1 MTTGPRHDR
10 DTPGAAGAARPDAA
24 REQRITE
31 LLVARGAAELAHP
44 GGTLLAHLRR
54 THRLLVAWEAPR
66 PLALAGLCHAIYGTD
81 GFPHPLVEPTRRDI
95 VVDLVGAEAEAI
107 VHRYATCDRASVE
120 PQLGLR
126 RPVAFRDRFTGVTT
140 PLDGAEL
147 RSFAELT
154 VANELDVLDHHVAL
168 TRDGRAVLSE
178 LVARCRTLV
187 SPAAAAAI
195 RAAFPDAGP

>member
-10 DTPGAAGAARPDAA
+10 DTPDAAGAAQPDAA
-24 REQRITE
+24 GEQRIT
-31 LLVARGAAELAHP
+31 
-44 GGTLLAHLRR
+44 
-54 THRLLVAWEAPR
+54 
-66 PLALAGLCHAIYGTD
+66 
-81 GFPHPLVEPTRRDI
+81 
-95 VVDLVGAEAEAI
+95 
-107 VHRYATCDRASVE
+107 
-120 PQLGLR
+120 
-126 RPVAFRDRFTGVTT
+126 
-140 PLDGAEL
+140 EL

>member
-1 MTTGPRHDR
+1 MTTGARTDRETPRAFS
-10 DTPGAAGAARPDAA
+10 AAQTDAA
-24 REQRITE
+24 REQRVTE
-31 LLVARGAAELAHP
+31 FLVARGAAELAHP

-81 GFPHPLVEPTRRDI
+81 GFPHLLVEPTRRDV
-95 VVDLVGAEAEAI
+95 VVDLVGVKAEAI
-107 VHRYATCDRASVE
+107 VHRYATCDRTIVG
-120 PQLGLR
+120 PQVGRR

-140 PLDGAEL
+140 QVDGAEL

-154 VANELDVLDHHVAL
+154 VANELDVLDRHVTL
-168 TRDGRAVLSE
+168 TQDGRAVLSE
-178 LVARCRTLV
+178 LLARCRPLV

-195 RAAFPDAGP
+195 RAAFPEAGL

>member
-10 DTPGAAGAARPDAA
+10 NTPDAAGAAQPDAA

-31 LLVARGAAELAHP
+31 LLVAHGATELAHP
-44 GGTLLAHLRR
+44 GGTLLAHLQR

-107 VHRYATCDRASVE
+107 VHRYATCDRATVD
-120 PQLGLR
+120 PQLGRR

-168 TRDGRAVLSE
+168 TQDGRAVLSE
-178 LVARCRTLV
+178 LVTRCRALV

-195 RAAFPDAGP
+195 RAAFLDAGP